1 MLFNFEINEIYG
13 FMILFSLGEY
23 FGLVQGGLA
32 SGIVSQVICIDEMI
46 IGFIDYVVCGIGHK
60 P

>member
-32 SGIVSQVICIDEMI
+32 SGLWIKFICMHEMTL
-46 IGFIDYVVCGIGHK
+46 GFINYFVALDVNLD
-60 P
+60 

>member
-1 MLFNFEINEIYG
+1 MLFNFEINEFYG

-23 FGLVQGGLA
+23 FELVQGGLA

-46 IGFIDYVVCGIGHK
+46 IGFIVLWHWT
-60 P
+60 

>member
-1 MLFNFEINEIYG
+1 MPFNFEINEIYE

-32 SGIVSQVICIDEMI
+32 SGIVSQVICIHEMI
-46 IGFIDYVVCGIGHK
+46 IGFIDYVVALDINLD
-60 P
+60 

>member
-46 IGFIDYVVCGIGHK
+46 IGFIVLWHWT
-60 P
+60 

>member
-23 FGLVQGGLA
+23 FGLVQGGMA

-46 IGFIDYVVCGIGHK
+46 IGFIDYVVALDINLD
-60 P
+60 

>member
-23 FGLVQGGLA
+23 FGLVQGGLT

-46 IGFIDYVVCGIGHK
+46 IGFIDYVVALDINLD
-60 P
+60 

>member
-32 SGIVSQVICIDEMI
+32 SGIVSQLICIYKMI
-46 IGFIDYVVCGIGHK
+46 IGFIDYVVALDINFD
-60 P
+60 